1 MDGMA
6 IEGDERFIAQT
17 KRALG
22 LLKTKSNSVYKNMV
36 LPYIKKIKAHR
47 TSGMNVFAKV
57 PTYEVGKRTAFSPL
71 KWYASTIAHDAYHS
85 KLYFDYRS
93 KHKGRVPRQVFAS
106 PKAERKCIKF
116 QIKVAEKIGASA
128 ADIKY
133 LESLDGSHAKLAEIS
148 W

>member
-1 MDGMA
+1 MSII
-6 IEGDERFIAQT
+6 IEGDNKFVTQT
-17 KRALG
+17 QKVLS
-22 LLKTKSNSVYKNMV
+22 LLKKSVPRFYKQII
-36 LPYIKKIKAHR
+36 PTGIKKIKPHR

-133 LESLDGSHAKLAEIS
+133 LESLGGSHAKLAEIS